1 MVAVV
6 QRQVQAQEP
15 ALRRPQA
22 ARRAQ
27 ALLPLVQVQVQ
38 EPVRGQEPVQA
49 RVLEPRVRAQALEP
63 VPQGPGHTQCQRREV
78 LRLCCE

>member
-1 MVAVV
+1 MAAAV
-6 QRQVQAQEP
+6 QRQVQARVP

-27 ALLPLVQVQVQ
+27 ALLPLVQVQQ
-38 EPVRGQEPVQA
+38 ARAQGQGP
-49 RVLEPRVRAQALEP
+49 RVLEPVRVLALEP
-63 VPQGPGHTQCQRREV
+63 VPQELGRTQCQRREV